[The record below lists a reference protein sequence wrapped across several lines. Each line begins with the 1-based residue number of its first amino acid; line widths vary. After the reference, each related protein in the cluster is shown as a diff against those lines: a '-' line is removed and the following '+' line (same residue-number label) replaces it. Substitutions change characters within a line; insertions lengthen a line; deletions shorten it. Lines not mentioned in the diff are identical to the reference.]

1 MFSGQS
7 DFRVT
12 TLKFHPKDHNV
23 FLCGGFSSEIKAWD
37 MRTGKVTPFF
47 SGCGECSCVF
57 VCACLCVCVH
67 MPVHSH
73 GYIEQKLALGSS
85 GSITLYFENLNG
97 TWALLM
103 RGGWLAR
110 ALQRSTCS
118 CLPNS
123 ECAISCHTP

>member
-12 TLKFHPKDHNV
+12 TLKFYPKDHNV

-47 SGCGECSCVF
+47 FSQAVLSRVWGMCMCVCIAQRSTLGFQELSSCV
-57 VCACLCVCVH
+57 VR
-67 MPVHSH
+67 HS
-73 GYIEQKLALGSS
+73 L
-85 GSITLYFENLNG
+85 TG

-103 RGGWLAR
+103 RETG
-110 ALQRSTCS
+110 
-118 CLPNS
+118 
-123 ECAISCHTP
+123 